1 MTSLRDKNYSTLGTI
16 LATAVAD
23 SGTFTASGDAI
34 TVELIQP
41 NDMPAVIRISWPDAP
56 TTTPPAAS
64 TK

>member
-1 MTSLRDKNYSTLGTI
+1 VL
-16 LATAVAD
+16 D